1 MTISQLRYV
10 IAVDTYKSFGL
21 AAEKC
26 FVTQPAL
33 SLQIQK
39 LEEELDVKLFDR
51 SKKPVIPTES
61 GIEVIKQARVILREV
76 DRLNEILANKRN
88 EIAGEL
94 KMGIIPTLAPYLLPL
109 FLVKFLEK
117 YPSVNLKV
125 SEMTTEQIIQ
135 NLKHGTLDVGLLAT
149 PLGENSLREVPL
161 FYEPLVGYVSPQ
173 STLFAK
179 KQVTAQDLMNEELW
193 LLDEGHCLR
202 SQILKICDQSQRY
215 CVNLQYQ
222 TGSIEAL
229 KRIVELNRG
238 VTILPELSMQDF
250 RTDQMEMV
258 RYFEEPEPVREISLV
273 THRQDIKKKLIHLL
287 KEEVLEN
294 IPDKMKNSQSKKILD
309 SKDY

>member
-1 MTISQLRYV
+1 MTLSQLRYI

-39 LEEELDVKLFDR
+39 LEEELEVKLFDR
-51 SKKPVIPTES
+51 SKKPVIPTDA
-61 GIEVIKQARVILREV
+61 GLEVIKQARVILQEV
-76 DRLNEILANKRN
+76 DRLGEILAYKKQ

-94 KMGIIPTLAPYLLPL
+94 KLGIIPTLAPYLLPL

-117 YPSVNLKV
+117 YPAINLKV
-125 SEMTTEQIIQ
+125 SEMTTEQIIHK
-135 NLKHGTLDVGLLAT
+135 LKNGILDVGILAT
-149 PLGENSLREVPL
+149 PLGESTLREAPL

-173 STLFAK
+173 SDLYAK
-179 KQVTAQDLMNEELW
+179 KQIQTLDLMNEELW

-202 SQILKICDQSQRY
+202 SQILNICDESQRY
-215 CVNLQYQ
+215 CANLQYQ

-238 VTILPELSMQDF
+238 VTILPELSIQDF
-250 RTDQMEMV
+250 RTEQMEMV
-258 RYFEEPEPVREISLV
+258 RYFEAPEPVREISLV
-273 THRQDIKKKLIHLL
+273 THRQDIKKKLIQLL
-287 KEEVLEN
+287 QEEIIDN
-294 IPDKMKNSQSKKILD
+294 IPKKMKIPQNKQVID
-309 SKDY
+309 IRMG